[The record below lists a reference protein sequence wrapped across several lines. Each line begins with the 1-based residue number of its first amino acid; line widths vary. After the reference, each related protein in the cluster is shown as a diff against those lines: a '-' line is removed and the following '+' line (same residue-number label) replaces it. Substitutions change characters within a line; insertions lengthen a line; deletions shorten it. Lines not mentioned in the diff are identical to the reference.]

1 MIAGIYLLA
10 GFVFAIAFVIKGV
23 IKIDEGARGSTW
35 GFRLIIIPGT
45 MVFWPFLLK
54 KWINARKRSGTRSE
68 TPAPTA
74 TMDERN

>member
-1 MIAGIYLLA
+1 MIAAIYLLA
-10 GFVFAIAFVIKGV
+10 GLLFAIPFVIKGV
-23 IKIDEGARGSTW
+23 IEIDEGARGSTW
-35 GFRLIIIPGT
+35 GFRLMIIPGT
-45 MVFWPFLLK
+45 MVFWPLLLQ